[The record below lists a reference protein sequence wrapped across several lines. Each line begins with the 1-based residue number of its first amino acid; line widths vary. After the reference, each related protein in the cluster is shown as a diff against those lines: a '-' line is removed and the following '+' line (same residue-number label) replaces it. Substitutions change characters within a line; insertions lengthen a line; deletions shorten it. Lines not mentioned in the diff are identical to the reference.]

1 MNNNEDNPIIEK
13 HNGINVLR
21 DDLLVGGTKSI
32 LMSSIIKPDIDEYV
46 YASPVYGGFQIALS
60 AYCQLKNKKATI
72 FCAKRNIKHKNT
84 LKCLSYG
91 ATVIEVSYGYLS
103 VVEKKAR
110 EYCNNKSN
118 IEKIIFGA
126 NTIENKMLISDRVK
140 TVITQLGKEPDEI
153 WCAIGS
159 GTLISG
165 ILMTVNENVK
175 VFGVQVGAEFIPD
188 KEYKNLTI
196 IKYPKAFDYESRLK
210 VDFHSTANY
219 DLKAFEL
226 CLKHQ
231 DKERKENKENNT
243 KDKNVLFWNVL

>member
-1 MNNNEDNPIIEK
+1 MVHVIIET

-21 DDLLVGGTKSI
+21 DDLLIGGTKSI
-32 LMSSIIKPDIDEYV
+32 LMSSIIKPEIDEYV

-60 AYCQLKNKKATI
+60 AYCQSKNKKATI

-84 LKCLSYG
+84 LKCMSYG
-91 ATVIEVSYGYLS
+91 ATIVEVPYGYLS

-110 EYCNNKSN
+110 EYIQNSNKN

-126 NTIENKMLISDRVK
+126 NTAENKILISERVK
-140 TVITQLGKEPDEI
+140 EVIKHLGEEPDEI

-165 ILMTVNENVK
+165 ILLAVSENVK
-175 VFGVQVGAEFIPD
+175 VFGVQVGAEFKPPP
-188 KEYKNLTI
+188 KPTNQTNTTNQYNNLTT
-196 IKYPKAFDYESRLK
+196 IKYPKPFDYESK
-210 VDFHSTANY
+210 FKTDFPSTANY

-226 CLKHQ
+226 CVKYQ
-231 DKERKENKENNT
+231 ENKTDKEQNI
-243 KDKNVLFWNVL
+243 LFWNVL